1 MRFYR
6 TAALALGAC
15 VAWSSALRAQDRPR
29 RIQFT
34 GDVGLVSAS
43 GNSSVTTVNVGDKV
57 LIQTADKK
65 RIFTQTFALVYGRS
79 EGEVNASNW
88 RAGTRLDY
96 GLSARLYLFGQLGLD
111 RNRFAGIDR
120 RFEEGAGLAWRVVA
134 DAQDLLGLEGGLS
147 LFQQRNTSA
156 SDGGLDDN
164 FTAAR
169 AALAY
174 KHDFSKTAFLS
185 QNLEFLPN
193 LNDTDDWRLN
203 SESALVS
210 PISQNVVLKVSY
222 VIRYDHLP
230 PLRPPPNPLGER
242 FKQTDRLFTAGV
254 QVTF

>member
-1 MRFYR
+1 MLFSR
-6 TAALALGAC
+6 TVPLTLGAW
-15 VAWSSALRAQDRPR
+15 VAWSLPLSAQDRPR

-34 GDVGLVSAS
+34 GDVGLVDAS
-43 GNSSVTTVNVGDKV
+43 GNSSVTTVNVGDKL

-65 RIFTQTFALVYGRS
+65 AIFSETFGLVYGRS
-79 EGEVNASNW
+79 EGLVNASNW

-96 GLSARLYLFGQLGLD
+96 GLGTRLYLFGLLGLD
-111 RNRFAGIDR
+111 RNRFAGIER
-120 RFEEGAGLAWRVVA
+120 RFEEGVGLAWRAVE
-134 DAQDLLGLEGGLS
+134 DAQDLLGLEAGLS
-147 LFQQRNTSA
+147 LFQQRNTTTSA
-156 SDGGLDDN
+156 GGVNDN
-164 FTAAR
+164 FIAAR

-174 KHDFSKTAFLS
+174 KHSFSKTAFLS

-210 PISQNVVLKVSY
+210 PISQNVALKVSY